1 MEDDG
6 GASPYCDEIDSKK
19 KMKKKSTRKAQQ

>member
-6 GASPYCDEIDSKK
+6 GASYRDEIGSQK